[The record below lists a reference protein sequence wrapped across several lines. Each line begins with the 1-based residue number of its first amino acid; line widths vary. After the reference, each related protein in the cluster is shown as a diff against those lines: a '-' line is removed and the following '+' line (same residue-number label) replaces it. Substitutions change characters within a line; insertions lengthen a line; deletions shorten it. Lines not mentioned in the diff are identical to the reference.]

1 MVYTINLWYQI
12 PASGAS
18 TFLYKIIVLIL
29 TEIPLFGQ
37 NVEKN
42 AVFMP
47 FYALCSRKQ
56 RAFFF
61 SQNPV
66 FCTKKGGPSSGPP
79 LLQGI

>member
-18 TFLYKIIVLIL
+18 TFLYKIIVPIL

-37 NVEKN
+37 NVEK
-42 AVFMP
+42 MRRSCH

-56 RAFFF
+56 GAFFF

-66 FCTKKGGPSSGPP
+66 FCTKKGGPASGPP

>member
-18 TFLYKIIVLIL
+18 TFLYKIIVPIL

-37 NVEKN
+37 KKN

-47 FYALCSRKQ
+47 FLR
-56 RAFFF
+56 
-61 SQNPV
+61 
-66 FCTKKGGPSSGPP
+66 P
-79 LLQGI
+79 LLPEAGGFLFFTESGFLY

>member
-18 TFLYKIIVLIL
+18 TFLYKIIVPIL

-37 NVEKN
+37 NVEKK

-47 FYALCSRKQ
+47 FLRPLFPEAEGFL
-56 RAFFF
+56 FF
-61 SQNPV
+61 
-66 FCTKKGGPSSGPP
+66 TESGF
-79 LLQGI
+79 LY

>member
-18 TFLYKIIVLIL
+18 TFLYKIIVPIL

-37 NVEKN
+37 NVEKMQ
-42 AVFMP
+42 VLMP
-47 FYALCSRKQ
+47 FSSPLLLEAGDFL
-56 RAFFF
+56 F

-66 FCTKKGGPSSGPP
+66 FCTKKEGRASGPP
-79 LLQGI
+79 LLQGT